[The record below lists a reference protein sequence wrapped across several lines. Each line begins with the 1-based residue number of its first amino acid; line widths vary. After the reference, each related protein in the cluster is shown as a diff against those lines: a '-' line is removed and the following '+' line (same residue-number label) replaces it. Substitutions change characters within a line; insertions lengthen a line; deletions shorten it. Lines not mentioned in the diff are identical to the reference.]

1 MSLTKPGYAPYD
13 MQLGE
18 DRQYVTD
25 MINNEGFHYFFLDYI
40 GPESFKDR
48 DVRNAV
54 ERFSDAREALEQ
66 ILLEKGVEL

>member
-1 MSLTKPGYAPYD
+1 MSLAKPGRPPYD
-13 MQLGE
+13 MAVPD
-18 DRQYVTD
+18 DRQFITD
-25 MINNEGFHYFFLDYI
+25 MIDDEGFHYFFLDYI

>member
-1 MSLTKPGYAPYD
+1 MSVLEPGCAPFD

-25 MINNEGFHYFFLDYI
+25 MIENEGLSYFFLDYI
-40 GPESFKDR
+40 GPESFEDR
-48 DVRNAV
+48 DVRNAI
-54 ERFSDAREALEQ
+54 ERFSDARQALEE